1 MQCLSC
7 LSSLCLALA
16 ELRREEGR
24 EVVEGGGVGLGEG
37 RGLVGGGEEELREGF
52 NLHMVD
58 WPRKTGQE
66 FATFRL
72 YSQTIHALLMIGHG
86 HRNKENIDVGGD

>member
-1 MQCLSC
+1 M
-7 LSSLCLALA
+7 
-16 ELRREEGR
+16 
-24 EVVEGGGVGLGEG
+24 
-37 RGLVGGGEEELREGF
+37 REGF

-72 YSQTIHALLMIGHG
+72 YSQTGLVEELAVLLAVFLIASL
-86 HRNKENIDVGGD
+86 